1 MHNTHKTHNKYNI
14 TSRLSQGGLS
24 AVSKDLLVS
33 YFRCMKHYHIIYY
46 IIYHT
51 YYILY
56 KNIIYV
62 TYIYMYMY
70 VYVYVYVYIY
80 VFVYVYVCI
89 YIYIYIYTYQTKPS
103 QAEGWAAGFLCLPC
117 APSPC
122 RTPLRQRGADIR
134 SAESWR
140 HANAGT
146 GRQGLEPVIKITF
159 E

>member
-89 YIYIYIYTYQTKPS
+89 YIYIYIYISNKTEPGRGVGRGFSLLALCAQSLSHSAQT
-103 QAEGWAAGFLCLPC
+103 EGRRYPLGGKLEARKCGHWTTGP
-117 APSPC
+117 
-122 RTPLRQRGADIR
+122 RTGDQNNI
-134 SAESWR
+134 
-140 HANAGT
+140 
-146 GRQGLEPVIKITF
+146 
-159 E
+159 